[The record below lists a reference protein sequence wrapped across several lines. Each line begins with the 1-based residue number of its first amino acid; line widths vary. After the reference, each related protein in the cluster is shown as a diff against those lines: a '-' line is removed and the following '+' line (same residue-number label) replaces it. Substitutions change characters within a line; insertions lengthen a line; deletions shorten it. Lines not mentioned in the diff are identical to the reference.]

1 MDYIKLT
8 IYTTNEGIAPVSG
21 VLYDMG
27 IYGIEIEDEKEFN
40 EFLENNTKYWDF
52 VEEELVEKMKG
63 ETRVIIYMEDDEEFS
78 SKYDTLVSLIDELKE
93 MDETNSF
100 GSLVVTNDSVKDEDW
115 CNNWKKYFHPIEIGE
130 KILVCPQ
137 WEDAGETDRIV
148 FKINPGMTF
157 GTGAHHST
165 SMCIEQL
172 EKCVKKG
179 DSILDVGCGS
189 GILSLIS
196 TLLGADHVTA
206 LDIDENCVHVVY
218 ENAELNNIDKEKM
231 KVLSGD
237 ILSDDKLMED
247 ISGKEYDII
256 VANIV
261 ADVIMPLAP
270 KVKPLLKEG
279 GYFICSGIITERLD
293 EVRNVLSEVYN
304 ILEINTKSDWAMIC
318 SKNKNKL

>member
-27 IYGIEIEDEKEFN
+27 IFGIEIEDEKEFN

-63 ETRVIIYMEDDEEFS
+63 ETRIIIYMEDDEEFS
-78 SKYDTLVSLIDELKE
+78 SRYDTLVSLIEELKS
-93 MDETNSF
+93 MDEAKAF
-100 GSLVVTNDSVKDEDW
+100 GTLVVTNDSVREEDW

-130 KILVCPQ
+130 KILVCPE
-137 WEDAGETDRIV
+137 WEEAGETERTV

-172 EKCVKKG
+172 EKCVREG

-196 TLLGADHVTA
+196 ILLGASFVTA

-218 ENAELNNIDKEKM
+218 ENAELNNIDKNKL
-231 KVLSGD
+231 KVFSGDVLSD
-237 ILSDDKLMED
+237 ENVMEN
-247 ISGKEYDII
+247 ISGREYDII

-261 ADVIMPLAP
+261 ADVIIPLAP
-270 KVKPLLKEG
+270 KVKPLLRKG
-279 GYFICSGIITERLD
+279 GFFICSGIITDRLD
-293 EVRNVLSEVYN
+293 EVKNALSDVYDVLTV
-304 ILEINTKSDWAMIC
+304 NTKSDWAMIC
-318 SKNKNKL
+318 SLK

>member
-1 MDYIKLT
+1 MDYIKIT

-21 VLYDMG
+21 VLYDMD
-27 IYGIEIEDEKEFN
+27 IYGMEIEDEKEFN

-63 ETRVIIYMEDDEEFS
+63 ETRVIIYMEDDNEFS
-78 SKYDTLVSLIDELKE
+78 SKYNTLLSMIDELKDSDKE
-93 MDETNSF
+93 NLF
-100 GSLVVTNDSVKDEDW
+100 GTLVVTNDSVREEDW

-137 WEDAGETDRIV
+137 WEEAGDTDRII

-165 SMCIEQL
+165 SMCIAEL
-172 EKCVKKG
+172 EKRVKSG
-179 DSILDVGCGS
+179 DTMLDVGCGS

-196 TLLGADHVTA
+196 RLLGADDVTA

-218 ENAELNNIDKEKM
+218 ENAELNNIDREKVR
-231 KVLSGD
+231 VLSGD
-237 ILSDDKLMED
+237 ILSDKKLLD
-247 ISGKEYDII
+247 IISDKEYDVI

-261 ADVIMPLAP
+261 ADVIIPLAP
-270 KVKPLLKEG
+270 KMKPLLKKG
-279 GYFICSGIITERLD
+279 GYFICSGIITERLE
-293 EVRNVLSEVYN
+293 EVKTAVSSEFD
-304 ILEINTKSDWAMIC
+304 ILNINTKSDWAMIC
-318 SKNKNKL
+318 AQK